1 MKKPSVRS
9 IALGVAVLVATFGIV
24 TSVFALSSAIDAG
37 NNAVAMDTDDFSRE
51 RLTNAACIVQAAEDL
66 GLGGDA
72 QRIGV
77 MTAAGESGLK
87 VLDYGDEVGPDSRG
101 LFQQRDNGAWGSLED
116 RMDPYESSRRF
127 FEALTNVDGWKE
139 MAPST
144 AAHLVQINADID
156 HYNQFLPFTDAVLDR
171 LHNLGTPC
179 PRD

>member
-37 NNAVAMDTDDFSRE
+37 NNAVAMDTGDFSRE

-66 GLGGDA
+66 GVGSDA

-127 FEALTNVDGWKE
+127 FE
-139 MAPST
+139 PST